1 MSDITTWFNSEDFL
15 SDGRKVHWA
24 GVENSRIRVE
34 FPFVPNFKRESG
46 FKNFVY
52 RNLAPYIS
60 GYTGI
65 RTKDTLES
73 NSFSNLILALQHQ
86 HPLFVAKGYEFIQPI
101 LTATGIFPHHE
112 EFIAEISSLKVEK
125 KEILARVI
133 ELPDENNSRIGDENF
148 IFLENIREHLHQSSL
163 ASTFSNSRKRN
174 ISKALK
180 HNFNIRYYIE
190 DCNSALPEE
199 FHLQAQKLN
208 RVTGLGSGNR
218 VDDLAN
224 LDQSSFFQRGGKRIF
239 TFLYDETDT
248 LVSIVGYLTLNKSA
262 QYLKNESTVNAKTQ
276 GLNALNIY
284 FSFLLL
290 SEFNVKYVELG
301 YFSKNRGDA
310 KADSINKFKEGFGG
324 ELYYLPNFKLK
335 SVYGF
340 D

>member
-34 FPFVPNFKRESG
+34 FPFVPNFKGESG

-52 RNLAPYIS
+52 RNLCPYIS

-73 NSFSNLILALQHQ
+73 NSFSNLIQALHHQ

-125 KEILARVI
+125 REILARVI
-133 ELPDENNSRIGDENF
+133 ELPGENNLLVGDENF
-148 IFLENIREHLHQSSL
+148 ISFENIREYLHQSNF

-174 ISKALK
+174 ISKALLS
-180 HNFNIRYYIE
+180 NFTLRYYIE
-190 DCNSALPEE
+190 DCKSALPEE
-199 FHLQAQKLN
+199 FHLQAQELN
-208 RVTGLGSGNR
+208 KVTGLGSGNG
-218 VDDLAN
+218 VYDLAN
-224 LDQSSFFQRGGKRIF
+224 LDQSRFFQRGGRRIF
-239 TFLYDETDT
+239 TFMFDETDT
-248 LVSIVGYLTLNKSA
+248 LVSIVGYLILNKSA

-290 SEFNVKYVELG
+290 SEFKVKYVELG

-310 KADSINKFKEGFGG
+310 KTDSINKFKEGFGG
-324 ELYYLPNFKLK
+324 ELYCLPNFKLK
-335 SVYGF
+335 SVFGF
-340 D
+340 G